1 MNEEQYRLLCE
12 ACDRVLLAN
21 DSTIERVSIKWLHV
35 IREHP
40 VFLTNYVDLFQLK
53 KNIWRRLLTY
63 WKAFHDKLRWLRHL
77 AIALKSNQKDV
88 SEIDQSPADVDVL
101 FVSHFLNAS
110 QAGQE
115 EDFYFGEIPNQLVA
129 QGYKVAIVLMNHSG
143 QSSKALNH
151 KWNLCTVERIVLPN
165 HFRVSELI
173 AIYRRLKLESLQLE
187 ALARKE
193 SFGLLR
199 SVFKRASQEALSDG
213 TMTTLRMYEQMRY
226 LACKLEPK
234 IIVVTHE
241 GHAWERMAFSAA
253 KSAVPEVKCIGY
265 QHAALFRLQHA
276 IRRSLTPQYNPD
288 QILTVGDVSMKQ
300 LKLTP
305 GLEGIPICIIGS
317 NRSLKSTLVQTEKS
331 LAHKRGSE
339 KNTCLVI
346 PEGIA
351 SECYLLFEFSMACA
365 QVLPEI
371 QFIWRLHPI
380 LTFESL
386 VSHYPMLKDAP
397 SNIEFSCN
405 TLEEDIG
412 RSRWALYRG
421 TTAIVQAT
429 VAGLKPI
436 YLASPGEL
444 TIDPLYELEV
454 WRETVVNIL
463 DFANVI
469 DSDADADA
477 THLKSK
483 ESKLFAMQYCKNFFK
498 PIDLHIDLNFFSR
511 RQE

>member
-1 MNEEQYRLLCE
+1 LNEEQYRLLCE

-40 VFLTNYVDLFQLK
+40 VFLINYVDLFQLK
-53 KNIWRRLLTY
+53 KNIWRRLLTC
-63 WKAFHDKLRWLRHL
+63 WKAFHNKLRWLRHL
-77 AIALKSNQKDV
+77 AIALKPNQKNL
-88 SEIDQSPADVDVL
+88 SELDQLPADVDVL
-101 FVSHFLNAS
+101 FVSHLLNAS

-129 QGYKVAIVLMNHSG
+129 QGYKVAIVLINHSG

-165 HFRVSELI
+165 HFRVSELV
-173 AIYRRLKLESLQLE
+173 AIYRRLKLESLRLE
-187 ALARKE
+187 VLARKE

-199 SVFKRASQEALSDG
+199 RVIKRASQEALSDG
-213 TMTTLRMYEQMRY
+213 TLTTLRFYEQMRS
-226 LACKLEPK
+226 LAFKLKPK
-234 IIVVTHE
+234 TIVVTHE
-241 GHAWERMAFSAA
+241 GHAWERMAFAA
-253 KSAVPEVKCIGY
+253 ARSAVPEVKCIGY

-276 IRRSLTPQYNPD
+276 IRRSLTTQFNPD

-305 GLEGIPICIIGS
+305 GLEGIPIAIIGS
-317 NRSLKSTLVQTEKS
+317 NRSPKNTLVQTAKS
-331 LAHKRGSE
+331 LAHKRGSYQ
-339 KNTCLVI
+339 KTCLVI

-351 SECYLLFEFSMACA
+351 SECYLLFEFSIVCA
-365 QVLPEI
+365 QALPEI
-371 QFIWRLHPI
+371 KFIWRLHPI

-386 VSHYPMLKDAP
+386 VSHYPMLKGIP
-397 SNIEFSCN
+397 SNIELSCN

-412 RSRWALYRG
+412 RSRWSLYRG

-454 WRETVVNIL
+454 WRETVVSIL
-463 DFANVI
+463 DFTNVI
-469 DSDADADA
+469 NSDSDADS
-477 THLKSK
+477 TCLKSNA
-483 ESKLFAMQYCKNFFK
+483 SKLFATQYCKNFFK
-498 PIDLHIDLNFFSR
+498 PIDLNMDLNFFSHR
-511 RQE
+511 HE

>member
-53 KNIWRRLLTY
+53 KNIWRRWLTS

-77 AIALKSNQKDV
+77 VIALKSNQKSV
-88 SEIDQSPADVDVL
+88 SGLDQLPGDVDVL
-101 FVSHFLNAS
+101 FVSHLLNAS

-115 EDFYFGEIPNQLVA
+115 EDFYFGELPNELVSK
-129 QGYKVAIVLMNHSG
+129 GYKVAIVLINHSG
-143 QSSKALNH
+143 QSGEALAY
-151 KWNLCTVERIVLPN
+151 KWNLSTVQRIVLSN
-165 HFRVSELI
+165 HSRVSELI

-199 SVFKRASQEALSDG
+199 RVIKRASQEALSDG
-213 TMTTLRMYEQMRY
+213 TLTTLQFYVQMRS
-226 LACKLEPK
+226 LAFKLKPK
-234 IIVVTHE
+234 TIVVTHE
-241 GHAWERMAFSAA
+241 GHAWERMAFAA
-253 KSAVPEVKCIGY
+253 ARSAVPEVKCIGY

-276 IRRSLTPQYNPD
+276 IRRKLSHQYNPD

-305 GLEGIPICIIGS
+305 GLGGIPISILGS
-317 NRSLKSTLVQTEKS
+317 NRSPKSKEVKTEKS
-331 LAHKRGSE
+331 LAHTRGSDN
-339 KNTCLVI
+339 NTCLVI

-365 QVLPEI
+365 QALPEI

-386 VSHYPMLKDAP
+386 VSHYPMLKDTP

-436 YLASPGEL
+436 YLASPEEL

-469 DSDADADA
+469 DSDADA
-477 THLKSK
+477 THFKSN

-498 PIDLHIDLNFFSR
+498 PIDLHMDLNFFSH

>member
-1 MNEEQYRLLCE
+1 LNEEQYRLLCE
-12 ACDRVLLAN
+12 ACDRLLLAN

-40 VFLTNYVDLFQLK
+40 VFLNNYVDLFQLK
-53 KNIWRRLLTY
+53 KNTWRGWKNS
-63 WKAFHDKLRWLRHL
+63 WKAFNDKVRWLRHL
-77 AIALKSNQKDV
+77 GMALKSIQKSV
-88 SEIDQSPADVDVL
+88 SGLDQLPRDVDVI
-101 FVSHFLNAS
+101 FVSHLLNAS

-115 EDFYFGEIPNQLVA
+115 EDFYFGEIPNELVV
-129 QGYKVAIVLMNHSG
+129 QGYKVAIVLINHSG
-143 QSSKALNH
+143 QSGEELTHN
-151 KWNLCTVERIVLPN
+151 WNLSTVKRIVLSN
-165 HFRVSELI
+165 HSRVSELI
-173 AIYRRLKLESLQLE
+173 AIYRRLKLESRQLE

-213 TMTTLRMYEQMRY
+213 TLTTLRIYEQMRY
-226 LACKLEPK
+226 LAFKLEPK

-241 GHAWERMAFSAA
+241 GHAWERMAFAA
-253 KSAVPEVKCIGY
+253 ARSAVPEVKCIGY

-305 GLEGIPICIIGS
+305 GLGGIPISILGS
-317 NRSLKSTLVQTEKS
+317 NRSPKSKEVKTEKS
-331 LAHKRGSE
+331 LAHTRGSD

-365 QVLPEI
+365 QALPEI

-386 VSHYPMLKDAP
+386 VSHYPILKDIP
-397 SNIEFSCN
+397 SNIELSCN
-405 TLEEDIG
+405 ALEEDIG

-436 YLASPGEL
+436 YLVSPGEL

-454 WRETVVNIL
+454 WRENVVSIS
-463 DFANVI
+463 DFENVI
-469 DSDADADA
+469 DSDTDT
-477 THLKSK
+477 THFRSK
-483 ESKLFAMQYCKNFFK
+483 ESKLFAMQYCERFFK
-498 PIDLHIDLNFFSR
+498 PIDLHMGLHFFHHR
-511 RQE
+511 PE